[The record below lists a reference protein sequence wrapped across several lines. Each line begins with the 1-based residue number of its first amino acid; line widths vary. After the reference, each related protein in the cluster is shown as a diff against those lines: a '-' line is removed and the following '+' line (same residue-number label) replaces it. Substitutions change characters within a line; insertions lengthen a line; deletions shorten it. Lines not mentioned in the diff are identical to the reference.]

1 MKRQWIAP
9 ILGVGIGAVLWGI
22 WWVLAVTG
30 LVPVLF
36 VDGTFFTGIVLLV
49 LALMTLTKPS
59 PTRDTAVGASQSS
72 SFGSQAVFGFKLKVE
87 KGKKQRERRG
97 ADLERGGH
105 SIFAERADVLRA
117 LCGVAVPV
125 RGKGRR
131 KV

>member
-59 PTRDTAVGASQSS
+59 PTRDTTVGASQSS

-97 ADLERGGH
+97 PTSKEVGTVFLLSGLMCYGAFVVSL
-105 SIFAERADVLRA
+105 
-117 LCGVAVPV
+117 
-125 RGKGRR
+125 GR
-131 KV
+131 

>member
-59 PTRDTAVGASQSS
+59 PTRDTTVGAYQSRN
-72 SFGSQAVFGFKLKVE
+72 FGVHAVFGFKLKVE
-87 KGKKQRERRG
+87 KGKERRERRG
-97 ADLERGGH
+97 PTSKEVGTVFLLSGLMCFGPFVV
-105 SIFAERADVLRA
+105 SLFL
-117 LCGVAVPV
+117 
-125 RGKGRR
+125 
-131 KV
+131 

>member
-36 VDGTFFTGIVLLV
+36 VDGTFFTGVVLLV

-59 PTRDTAVGASQSS
+59 PARDTTVGAYQSRN
-72 SFGSQAVFGFKLKVE
+72 FGVHAVFGLKLKVE
-87 KGKKQRERRG
+87 KGKEQRERRG
-97 ADLERGGH
+97 PTSKEVGTVFLLSGLMCFGPFVV
-105 SIFAERADVLRA
+105 SLFL
-117 LCGVAVPV
+117 
-125 RGKGRR
+125 
-131 KV
+131 

>member
-49 LALMTLTKPS
+49 LGKNPLVAFQSFLQGAGFLPKANYGGGSGMPCGACREFLMQLDRRNKDMEILVDYGSRETVTLETLLPNWWG
-59 PTRDTAVGASQSS
+59 T
-72 SFGSQAVFGFKLKVE
+72 
-87 KGKKQRERRG
+87 ERYE
-97 ADLERGGH
+97 DNT
-105 SIFAERADVLRA
+105 
-117 LCGVAVPV
+117 
-125 RGKGRR
+125 
-131 KV
+131 

>member
-36 VDGTFFTGIVLLV
+36 VDGTFFSGIVLLV

-59 PTRDTAVGASQSS
+59 PARDTTVGAYQSRN
-72 SFGSQAVFGFKLKVE
+72 FGVHAVFGLKLKVE
-87 KGKKQRERRG
+87 KGKEQRERRG
-97 ADLERGGH
+97 PTSKEVGTVFLLSGLMCFGPFVV
-105 SIFAERADVLRA
+105 SLFL
-117 LCGVAVPV
+117 
-125 RGKGRR
+125 
-131 KV
+131 

>member
-59 PTRDTAVGASQSS
+59 PTRDTTVGASQSS
-72 SFGSQAVFGFKLKVE
+72 SFGSQAMFGFKLKVE

-97 ADLERGGH
+97 PTSKEVGTVFLLSGLMCFGPFVV
-105 SIFAERADVLRA
+105 SLFL
-117 LCGVAVPV
+117 
-125 RGKGRR
+125 
-131 KV
+131 

>member
-36 VDGTFFTGIVLLV
+36 VDGTFFTGVVLLV

-59 PTRDTAVGASQSS
+59 PTRDTTVGAYQSRN
-72 SFGSQAVFGFKLKVE
+72 FGVHAVFGLKLKVE
-87 KGKKQRERRG
+87 KGKEQRERRG
-97 ADLERGGH
+97 PTSKEVGTVFLLSGLMCFGPFVV
-105 SIFAERADVLRA
+105 SLFL
-117 LCGVAVPV
+117 
-125 RGKGRR
+125 
-131 KV
+131 

>member
-59 PTRDTAVGASQSS
+59 PTRDTTVGAYQSRN
-72 SFGSQAVFGFKLKVE
+72 FGVHAVFGLKLKVE
-87 KGKKQRERRG
+87 KGKEQRERRG
-97 ADLERGGH
+97 PTSKEVGTVFLLSGLMCFGPFVV
-105 SIFAERADVLRA
+105 SLFL
-117 LCGVAVPV
+117 
-125 RGKGRR
+125 
-131 KV
+131 

>member
-36 VDGTFFTGIVLLV
+36 VDGTFFTGFVLLV

-59 PTRDTAVGASQSS
+59 PTRDTTVGAYQSRN
-72 SFGSQAVFGFKLKVE
+72 FGVHAVFGLKLKVE
-87 KGKKQRERRG
+87 KGKEQRERRG
-97 ADLERGGH
+97 PTSKEVGTVFLLSGLMCFGPFVV
-105 SIFAERADVLRA
+105 SLFL
-117 LCGVAVPV
+117 
-125 RGKGRR
+125 
-131 KV
+131 

>member
-59 PTRDTAVGASQSS
+59 PARDTTVGASQSS
-72 SFGSQAVFGFKLKVE
+72 SFGSQAVFGFKLQE
-87 KGKKQRERRG
+87 AAGAPG

-131 KV
+131 EV

>member
-59 PTRDTAVGASQSS
+59 PTRDTTVGAYQSRN
-72 SFGSQAVFGFKLKVE
+72 FGVHAVFGLKLKVE
-87 KGKKQRERRG
+87 KGKEQRERRG
-97 ADLERGGH
+97 PTSKEMGTVFLLSGLMCFGPFVV
-105 SIFAERADVLRA
+105 SLFL
-117 LCGVAVPV
+117 
-125 RGKGRR
+125 
-131 KV
+131 